1 MMRPFTQL
9 GDTRSR
15 GSAWPG
21 PSLPQAAFLRAVL
34 AAVPVSVLAS
44 TLVAGRA
51 LAQSSSSQ
59 LPPAASTPS
68 VAQSQSPPTQILLPR
83 LPPMPPVEGVEVD
96 RVVAIVNGDLI
107 LDSDVDLER
116 RFAALMPYGEA
127 SGPYDRDAAIERLIN
142 RDLILQQ
149 MRLQQGDEI
158 TQEAAAQDLED
169 LRNSIPV
176 CRKYHCETRDGWER
190 FLATEGFTPES
201 LLSVWRQRMEVLAFI
216 ELRFRMGIKISP
228 AQIAQYYQKTLLPQ
242 YAALRVTPPPL
253 KEIAN
258 RIQQVLLEQQVSGL
272 LDDWLKSLRAQGNV
286 VVLDHGGPG
295 PANRPGEEAP

>member
-1 MMRPFTQL
+1 MMRLLRQL
-9 GDTRSR
+9 GDAWSSR
-15 GSAWPG
+15 GSAWPR
-21 PSLPQAAFLRAVL
+21 PSLLLGAVL
-34 AAVPVSVLAS
+34 ACAPA
-44 TLVAGRA
+44 AGRA
-51 LAQSSSSQ
+51 LAQSAPSH
-59 LPPAASTPS
+59 LPPPASQPS

-83 LPPMPPVEGVEVD
+83 LPQMPPVEGVEVD

-116 RFAALMPYGEA
+116 RFAALLPYGEA
-127 SGPYDRDAAIERLIN
+127 SGPYNRDAAIERLIN

-158 TQEAAAQDLED
+158 TRKAAAEDLAD

-176 CRKYHCETRDGWER
+176 CKKYRCGTKDGWER

-201 LLSVWRQRMEVLAFI
+201 LLRLWRRRMEVLAFI
-216 ELRFRMGIKISP
+216 ELRFRTGITISP
-228 AQIAQYYQKTLLPQ
+228 AQIARYYRRTLLPQ

-253 KEIAN
+253 NQISS
-258 RIQQVLLEQQVSGL
+258 RIQQVLLEQQISGL

-286 VVLDHGGPG
+286 VVLDHRGPS
-295 PANRPGEEAP
+295 PANLPAEEAR

>member
-1 MMRPFTQL
+1 MMRTLRQP
-9 GDTRSR
+9 GDKGKSP
-15 GSAWPG
+15 GSAQPA
-21 PSLPQAAFLRAVL
+21 PALLLATLLAAVL
-34 AAVPVSVLAS
+34 AAVVGS

-51 LAQSSSSQ
+51 LAQSSSAP
-59 LPPAASTPS
+59 LPPAASKPS

-83 LPPMPPVEGVEVD
+83 LPQMPPVEGVEVD

-116 RFAALMPYGEA
+116 RFAALLPYGQT

-158 TQEAAAQDLED
+158 TQEAAAQDLDD

-176 CRKYHCETRDGWER
+176 CKEFHCETKDGWER
-190 FLATEGFTPES
+190 FLATEGFTPKS
-201 LLSVWRQRMEVLAFI
+201 LLSLWRQRMEVLAFI
-216 ELRFRMGIKISP
+216 ELRFRMGITISP
-228 AQIAQYYQKTLLPQ
+228 AQIEQYYQKTLLPQ

-258 RIQQVLLEQQVSGL
+258 RIQQVLLEQQVSKL

-286 VVLDHGGPG
+286 VVLDHGGQG